1 MEDELF
7 QNTESKGQISKTQI
21 SCFSQS
27 REKLQYPVLQ
37 LLWCFHC
44 LKKIRQKA
52 NIYFVSLD

>member
-1 MEDELF
+1 M
-7 QNTESKGQISKTQI
+7 ESKGQISKTQI
-21 SCFSQS
+21 SCFSQG

-44 LKKIRQKA
+44 LKKIGQKV